1 MSTLRYGG
9 AASTSEVRTA
19 DRTRARKIRRNTGIR
34 LLFLLPAVVYLLGI
48 FLVPVIYNLVMSFKN
63 YTAASINGDAPF
75 IGFQNYVQLFHMPVM
90 GKTLINT
97 IEFVVGSIVFQS
109 IIGMALA
116 LLFNRKFPL
125 SRLLRTLMLIPW
137 LLPLIVS
144 GTAFKW
150 IFDQNH
156 GVLNAVLMHLHII
169 HSPLGWLV
177 SPNLALISVIITN
190 IWVGIPFNMVL
201 YHSGLQNIP
210 EELYEA
216 AALDGCNKWQ
226 QFWRIT
232 IPSLKSVIAIVL
244 MLGLIYTLKVFDV
257 IMVLTGGG
265 PANASQILSTWSY
278 DLSFQNMQFGQGAAV
293 GNIMIAISLIFC
305 FIYMRATR
313 QSEVN

>member
-1 MSTLRYGG
+1 M
-9 AASTSEVRTA
+9 
-19 DRTRARKIRRNTGIR
+19 R
-34 LLFLLPAVVYLLGI
+34 LLFLLPTLIYLLGI
-48 FLVPVIYNLVMSFKN
+48 FLVPIIYNLVMSFRN
-63 YTAASINGDAPF
+63 YTAASINGNAPF
-75 IGFQNYVQLFHMPVM
+75 IGLQNYIDVFRMPAM
-90 GKTLINT
+90 GQTLVNT
-97 IEFVVGSIVFQS
+97 IEFVVGSIVFQA

-125 SRLLRTLMLIPW
+125 SQLLRTLLLIPW

-156 GVLNAVLMHLHII
+156 GVLNAVLLHLHII
-169 HSPLGWLV
+169 HAPLGWLV

-201 YHSGLQNIP
+201 FHSGLQNIP

-226 QFWRIT
+226 QFWSIT
-232 IPSLKSVIAIVL
+232 VPSLKSVIAIVL

-293 GNIMIAISLIFC
+293 GNIMILISLIFC